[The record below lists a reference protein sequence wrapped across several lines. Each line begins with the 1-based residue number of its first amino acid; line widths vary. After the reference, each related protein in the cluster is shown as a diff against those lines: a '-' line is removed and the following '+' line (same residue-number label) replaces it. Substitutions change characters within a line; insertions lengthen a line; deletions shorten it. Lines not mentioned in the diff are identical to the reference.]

1 MLVLDAFGFAR
12 VQPRRRF
19 ARHEFVRG
27 RFGRFVIRRN
37 SGQGARGYSARGRVD
52 IGRRIGGLYVVV
64 RRVGRP
70 LHFTD
75 EGLGRVL
82 NVPDELPG
90 TPGNLGELIGSEQQ
104 QGNRSGNG
112 HVGNG
117 EHAEGFFPKLLNGTR
132 PGKYDESFGRPPL

>member
-1 MLVLDAFGFAR
+1 MLVLDAVGFAR
-12 VQPRRRF
+12 VRPQRRF
-19 ARHEFVRG
+19 ARHEFVG
-27 RFGRFVIRRN
+27 GWFGRFVVRRS
-37 SGQGARGYSARGRVD
+37 SGQGARGHGVRSRVD
-52 IGRRIGGLYVVV
+52 IGRRVGGLDVVV
-64 RRVGRP
+64 RRVGGS
-70 LHFTD
+70 LHLAD

-82 NVPDELPG
+82 NVPNELPG
-90 TPGNLGELIGSEQQ
+90 TPGNLGELIGPEQQ